1 MTGPATRS
9 RRAKRDARHAGT
21 RSHLSSDGVYSLL
34 VLIHLGLGVLLALGR
49 GITRRGL
56 RRGAIAIATVLP
68 LLALPALG
76 LRLRFL
82 VQLRERSLEEIT
94 KHPAGFG
101 RHLGNPLDRIGRV
114 AGLVLL
120 AHRVLQRPPGGCPR
134 CPRGRRD
141 DASAART
148 RGAGAP
154 RLPGSGLRASSTP
167 CVRPGALVRVETRVS
182 RSESRRRPASAK
194 TGTKK
199 LAGDERRGLEMTLWS
214 ISSALRR
221 RTPGSDAGVSKMNS
235 AGFQICT
242 ERASD
247 GGPVCDVAGARAPS
261 RARPPPFFARDPI
274 RDRADAAP

>member
-82 VQLRERSLEEIT
+82 VQLRERSLEEVT

-120 AHRVLQRPPGGCPR
+120 AHRVPQRPPGGCPR
-134 CPRGRRD
+134 RPRGRRD
-141 DASAART
+141 DASALW
-148 RGAGAP
+148 RGGTEGP
-154 RLPGSGLRASSTP
+154 R
-167 CVRPGALVRVETRVS
+167 VRPSRVFDSVR
-182 RSESRRRPASAK
+182 A
-194 TGTKK
+194 
-199 LAGDERRGLEMTLWS
+199 
-214 ISSALRR
+214 
-221 RTPGSDAGVSKMNS
+221 PG
-235 AGFQICT
+235 
-242 ERASD
+242 R
-247 GGPVCDVAGARAPS
+247 ARAG
-261 RARPPPFFARDPI
+261 RDARLTL
-274 RDRADAAP
+274 

>member
-120 AHRVLQRPPGGCPR
+120 AHRVLQRPPGGCPSAR
-134 CPRGRRD
+134 GDEETTRPRRER
-141 DASAART
+141 AARGH
-148 RGAGAP
+148 RGSPGPAFA
-154 RLPGSGLRASSTP
+154 RLRLRA
-167 CVRPGALVRVETRVS
+167 CARA
-182 RSESRRRPASAK
+182 RSCGSRRASH
-194 TGTKK
+194 
-199 LAGDERRGLEMTLWS
+199 
-214 ISSALRR
+214 ALRVADGR
-221 RTPGSDAGVSKMNS
+221 HLPKRGQKNSPETKDA
-235 AGFQICT
+235 
-242 ERASD
+242 D
-247 GGPVCDVAGARAPS
+247 
-261 RARPPPFFARDPI
+261 
-274 RDRADAAP
+274 